1 MAPLPNT
8 QSREVNLTKPVQ
20 APEGMRYCPIVLA
33 SNGRIRP
40 DLVLINGRPE
50 LHRGIAKMIKLIR
63 PGQCV
68 IEMFQQLTSRT
79 SYSEV
84 IPILFSHV
92 STNGGHPV
100 IGIFVRR
107 MPNPWPP

>member
-1 MAPLPNT
+1 MESKTFNEIKMAHSSECT
-8 QSREVNLTKPVQ
+8 EHYAQKAFDRSDIVRE
-20 APEGMRYCPIVLA
+20 A
-33 SNGRIRP
+33 
-40 DLVLINGRPE
+40 
-50 LHRGIAKMIKLIR
+50 
-63 PGQCV
+63 
-68 IEMFQQLTSRT
+68 MFQQLTSRT
-79 SYSEV
+79 NYSGI

>member
-1 MAPLPNT
+1 MPNNFGAT
-8 QSREVNLTKPVQ
+8 TMDLLLTGLYTCNPTITS
-20 APEGMRYCPIVLA
+20 AMG
-33 SNGRIRP
+33 
-40 DLVLINGRPE
+40 
-50 LHRGIAKMIKLIR
+50 
-63 PGQCV
+63 
-68 IEMFQQLTSRT
+68 MFQQLTSRT
-79 SYSEV
+79 NYSEV